1 MLEELKE
8 GRLSYMAL
16 NEKSVYLED
25 KIRLY
30 KENETRNEELKRNF
44 QNLLDENEDLKTF
57 VEDLQKE
64 IRNKEELTKEWQ
76 DVLENIK
83 KKIIGLE
90 EENQGFLIFFFE
102 KKNNFK

>member
-8 GRLSYMAL
+8 SKLSYMAL

-30 KENETRNEELKRNF
+30 KESEVRNEELKRNF
-44 QNLLDENEDLKTF
+44 QNLLDENEDLKAF

-90 EENQGFLIFFFE
+90 EENQGFF
-102 KKNNFK
+102 

>member
-30 KENETRNEELKRNF
+30 KESEARNEELKRNF
-44 QNLLDENEDLKTF
+44 QNLLDENEDLKAF
-57 VEDLQKE
+57 AEDLQKE

-90 EENQGFLIFFFE
+90 EENQGFLIFFY
-102 KKNNFK
+102 

>member
-102 KKNNFK
+102 KKK